1 MHCMKADFLSF
12 TRLSFICDLYYSF
25 WLFLDCSL
33 DKEECEVTT
42 GVQSHPAQDS
52 YRRFSVSLEQQTVGP
67 FSVACLPEDI

>member
-1 MHCMKADFLSF
+1 MHCMKATFYPSQGYH
-12 TRLSFICDLYYSF
+12 SSVISIIVS
-25 WLFLDCSL
+25 DCSL

-42 GVQSHPAQDS
+42 GVQSHPAQES